1 MTRTWHRESSITAVV
16 AMAIMVVVM
25 VVVVDMASTFRVLV
39 LGAGVGGITRV
50 NEGS

>member
-1 MTRTWHRESSITAVV
+1 MTWHRESSTTA
-16 AMAIMVVVM
+16 AVVM
-25 VVVVDMASTFRVLV
+25 VVMVEMVEMVVDMASTFRVRV

>member
-1 MTRTWHRESSITAVV
+1 MTRQWHRESIITAVV
-16 AMAIMVVVM
+16 VAAM
-25 VVVVDMASTFRVLV
+25 VVVDMASTFLVRV